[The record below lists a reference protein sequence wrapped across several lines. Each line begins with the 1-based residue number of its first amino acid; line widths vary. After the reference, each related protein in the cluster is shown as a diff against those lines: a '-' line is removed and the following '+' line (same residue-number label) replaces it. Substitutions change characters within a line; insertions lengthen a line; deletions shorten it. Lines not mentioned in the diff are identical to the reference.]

1 MAIIMSL
8 LRGWKGWLIFAAIGF
23 ASGWQVHSWKVG
35 AAEGQSIK
43 QALKVA
49 QELNVKADKIVE
61 AKLEQEQAVRVVYRT
76 IRERVKDVQDDRVC
90 FTSESLSLWN
100 DAIAGADT
108 HRSEPAGEA
117 GKDDPPEIEQATT
130 KDILDNAATNYE
142 ICNSN
147 SVKHNAL
154 IDAVASISGKVCS
167 CD

>member
-1 MAIIMSL
+1 MMNL
-8 LRGWKGWLIFAAIGF
+8 LSSWKGWLIVAAIGF

-43 QALKVA
+43 QGLKVA
-49 QELNVKADKIVE
+49 QDLNVKADKIVE
-61 AKLEQEQAVRVVYRT
+61 AKLEREQAVRVVYRT

-100 DAIAGADT
+100 DAVAGADT

-117 GKDDPPEIEQATT
+117 RKDDPPEVEQATT

-147 SVKHNAL
+147 GIKHNAL
-154 IDAVASISGKVCS
+154 IDAIENINAEMCVCQRK
-167 CD
+167 